1 MIPPISALDL
11 VFAQGFELGY
21 LSTIVIP
28 SEQIRTFSLITA
40 HDDFTNWPKR
50 DTNEFEMC
58 PGEWQADDG
67 DRKQDR

>member
-40 HDDFTNWPKR
+40 HDISIRGLWGFLNSD
-50 DTNEFEMC
+50 
-58 PGEWQADDG
+58 
-67 DRKQDR
+67 